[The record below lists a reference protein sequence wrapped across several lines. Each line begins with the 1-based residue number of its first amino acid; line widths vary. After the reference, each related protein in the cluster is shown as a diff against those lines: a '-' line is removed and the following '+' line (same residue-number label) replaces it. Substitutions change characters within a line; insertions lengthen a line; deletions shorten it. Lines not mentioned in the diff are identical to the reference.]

1 MSFTISAD
9 DPRTIH
15 AIELAA
21 EAGQWI
27 VCRMPSGEDAYGV
40 PSQTDPERYYLVTTS
55 SCECADFRRNGLS
68 PERRGTHGEHR
79 PCKHILAV
87 RLHSELMRAER
98 RHIPHRRR
106 QRLADANAAARRG
119 HLRLVP
125 STASNA
131 TSDGSASS

>member
-21 EAGQWI
+21 GAGQWI
-27 VCRMPSGEDAYGV
+27 VCRMPSGEDAYGM
-40 PSQTDPERYYLVTTS
+40 PSQSDPERYYLVTAS
-55 SCECADFRRNGLS
+55 NCDCADFRRNGLS
-68 PERRGTHGEHR
+68 PERLGTAGEHR

-98 RHIPHRRR
+98 RHVPHRKRHR
-106 QRLADANAAARRG
+106 NADAHDAASRG
-119 HLRLVP
+119 HLRLLP
-125 STASNA
+125 STWDQ
-131 TSDGSASS
+131 TSASS